1 MWLHHEWP
9 KCPHA
14 THFLKALDV
23 SYNDFRSFFQY
34 FNVENLTYFHSLDH
48 RALYY
53 TMIQNRESVELGEKI
68 KMIIWTKT
76 LTNIV
81 GDILGFQEMY
91 GIRPFG
97 TFMTSQCIREDDPF
111 LPSRKNV
118 KFTEHFIKSTNFTS
132 MPTER
137 FSE

>member
-1 MWLHHEWP
+1 
-9 KCPHA
+9 
-14 THFLKALDV
+14 
-23 SYNDFRSFFQY
+23 
-34 FNVENLTYFHSLDH
+34 
-48 RALYY
+48 
-53 TMIQNRESVELGEKI
+53 MIQNRESVELGEKI

-97 TFMTSQCIREDDPF
+97 TFMTSQGTREDGPF

-118 KFTEHFIKSTNFTS
+118 KFTEHFTKSTNFTS

>member
-1 MWLHHEWP
+1 MDILFTYTFSIRLSNDVL
-9 KCPHA
+9 A
-14 THFLKALDV
+14 FL
-23 SYNDFRSFFQY
+23 
-34 FNVENLTYFHSLDH
+34 T
-48 RALYY
+48 

-68 KMIIWTKT
+68 KMILWTKT

-97 TFMTSQCIREDDPF
+97 TFMTSQCTRGDGPF